1 MNQEIHDFIER
12 SDYYRDSVRVLAGM
26 LPPEDEALD
35 RLIGETVAAS
45 DQNAFA
51 FIVMA
56 AFQAGRPVQARHLAR
71 GIILMPEKITLGAF
85 ACHMQGD
92 ITGPLTDALTNL
104 HLSTAEFVSS
114 ALFLA
119 ARWHQ
124 EHGGGKLPG
133 PLLSA
138 ARQAARNKHNSEYD
152 RSLIHVVALMSAD
165 AGLIAISLETC
176 GVKPDDPT
184 MKVRVDASKATA
196 EQMLKIWRRPPFDL
210 LPEVPRKTLATG
222 NTMRRAVARIGRNE
236 PCPCGSGKKYKHCC
250 IGKDQ
255 ERLHHS
261 TSIAG
266 VTEAEL
272 RANPERYLM
281 MADLNHYPAHEVAR
295 FDPLKIAPELQDNY
309 LANLCRAKLYEAA
322 VSGFE
327 KFGYRDKLNEAWEA
341 ITIRLAQA
349 RHKDLVERMLKL
361 LPEGKKHRLGA
372 VEFFLADTDPAKL
385 MATLKDG
392 ALNMLGEDVAGLLGF
407 STTLMKSP
415 LCGLGILVARGA
427 ISVLPQAAA
436 SEVLEELL
444 RTRDQMGLPPDDPIS
459 DILDKR
465 FLEEHP
471 DEGKDA
477 AALREAQA
485 RLTAKVEEVQRYQQS
500 VAQLQKEVARREQLA
515 ANAAPAAPAA
525 ATVVADEQALKELR
539 DKVETL
545 KSALKERH
553 HERNTLRR
561 ELQQAH
567 TDLATLRQSA
577 VPAGPAEA
585 EAPDREE
592 ELLLPQDAPEIHP
605 VRVIE
610 FPKGFQQM
618 LAEFPRPVA
627 RAAMVM
633 IGRLAAGE
641 PAAFVG
647 ALRLKAMPNVMR
659 QRIGSDYRLL
669 FRLHSDHLQVI
680 DLINRKDLDRR
691 LKTLT

>member
-1 MNQEIHDFIER
+1 MNQEIRDFIER
-12 SDYYRDSVRVLAGM
+12 SDYYRGSVRELAGM

-56 AFQAGRPVQARHLAR
+56 ALHAGRPVQARHLAR
-71 GIILMPEKITLGAF
+71 GIILMPEKITLGTF
-85 ACHMQGD
+85 ACHVQGD

-104 HLSTAEFVSS
+104 NLPSTEFIST

-119 ARWHQ
+119 ATWHQ

-133 PLLSA
+133 PLVSA
-138 ARQAARNKHNSEYD
+138 ARKAARNKSNSEYD
-152 RSLIHVVALMSAD
+152 RSLIHLVALMSAD

-196 EQMLKIWRRPPFDL
+196 EQMLKIWRRPPFEL
-210 LPEVPRKTLATG
+210 LPEAPRKLLATG

-250 IGKDQ
+250 NGKDQ

-266 VTEAEL
+266 MTEADL
-272 RANPERYLM
+272 RANPERYLTV
-281 MADLNHYPAHEVAR
+281 ADLNHYPAHEVAR
-295 FDPLKIAPELQDNY
+295 FDPLKIAPELQDGY
-309 LANLCRAKLYEAA
+309 LANLCRARLFEAA
-322 VSGFE
+322 VTGFE
-327 KFGYRDKLNEAWEA
+327 KFGYRDKLKEAWEA
-341 ITIRLAQA
+341 ITIRVAQA

-361 LPEGKKHRLGA
+361 LPEGHKHRLGA
-372 VEFFLADTDPAKL
+372 VEFFLADTDPATL
-385 MATLKDG
+385 MTSLKEG
-392 ALNMLGEDVAGLLGF
+392 ALTMLSNDGDDLRGF

-459 DILDKR
+459 DVLDMR

-477 AALREAQA
+477 AALREAQE
-485 RLTAKVEEVQRYQQS
+485 RLNAKVEEVQRYKQS

-515 ANAAPAAPAA
+515 ATAAPAAPAA

-567 TDLATLRQSA
+567 TDLETLRQTA
-577 VPAGPAEA
+577 APVEA

-592 ELLLPQDAPEIHP
+592 ELLLPQDAPEVHP

-618 LAEFPRPVA
+618 LAEFPRQVA

-647 ALRLKAMPNVMR
+647 ALRLKATPNVMR

-669 FRLHSDHLQVI
+669 FRLHPDRLEVI

-691 LKTLT
+691 IKTLV